1 MDKADFKNLL
11 SYRVLDAKPH
21 LRPDEEGSLMFL
33 HHVLV
38 EQYRCLMPPL
48 ADIILAYR
56 EMLGDV
62 DECLDGDECEN
73 LTDIIGMLINDHEGN
88 L

>member
-1 MDKADFKNLL
+1 MNRAEFGNLL
-11 SYRVLDAKPH
+11 SYRTLNAKPY
-21 LRPDEEGSLMFL
+21 LRPDEEASLMKL
-33 HHVLV
+33 HHTLV
-38 EQYRCLMPPL
+38 AQYKCLMPPL

-56 EMLGDV
+56 KMLGDV
-62 DECLDGDECEN
+62 DEGLDGDECKN

>member
-1 MDKADFKNLL
+1 MNRAEFGNLL
-11 SYRVLDAKPH
+11 SYSSLNAKPH
-21 LRPDEEGSLMFL
+21 LTPDEESLLEYL
-33 HHVLV
+33 HHTLV
-38 EQYRCLMPPL
+38 GQHECLMPPL

-56 EMLGDV
+56 KMLGDV
-62 DECLDGDECEN
+62 DEGLDGDECEN

>member
-1 MDKADFKNLL
+1 MDREDFSNLL
-11 SYRVLDAKPH
+11 SYRVLNAKPH
-21 LRPDEEGSLMFL
+21 LRQDEEASLMSL

-38 EQYRCLMPPL
+38 AKYKCLMPPL

-56 EMLGDV
+56 KILGDV
-62 DECLDGDECEN
+62 NEGLDGDECEN
-73 LTDIIGMLINDHEGN
+73 LTDIIGILINDHEGN